1 MTDSR
6 LRPISDHLG
15 NDFRSRKALADFWG
29 IDYGT
34 FCKYISYYGFTVKD
48 SIERCLSNAKA
59 TKEAKKLGYLAPGR
73 VPGRLASW
81 GISASDAARIIPFI
95 RLPSGKI
102 GKNRGRLQ
110 LTLKFEQ
117 AHICPRT
124 DDNAAAARWDFG
136 FTLQECALSSRA
148 FSRLVLERFHV

>member
-1 MTDSR
+1 MTDNR
-6 LRPISDHLG
+6 NRPITDHLG
-15 NDFRSRKALADFWG
+15 NNFRSRKALTDFWG
-29 IDYGT
+29 IDYST
-34 FCKYISYYGFTVKD
+34 FCKYVTSFGFSIKD

-59 TKEAKKLGYLAPGR
+59 AEESKKMGFLVPGR

-102 GKNRGRLQ
+102 GKNRGRMHLV
-110 LTLKFEQ
+110 LKFEQ

-124 DDNAAAARWDFG
+124 DNTAAMARWDFG
-136 FTLQECALSSRA
+136 FTLRECALSSRA
-148 FSRLVLERFHV
+148 FARLLLERFHV